1 MPDGICFNLFS
12 VTISLINTVII
23 LVSFCYTGKK
33 YPINWVKKTLLLL
46 WMLQKADL
54 ILVLRVFNIV
64 SRANLVAKLTWGK
77 HKTKIPILG

>member
-64 SRANLVAKLTWGK
+64 SRAN
-77 HKTKIPILG
+77 

>member
-12 VTISLINTVII
+12 VTISLINTVIF

-54 ILVLRVFNIV
+54 ILVLRVFNVV
-64 SRANLVAKLTWGK
+64 SRAN
-77 HKTKIPILG
+77 